1 MATTSFVYHTFG
13 IRGYQHHRTEYRK
26 GSAFHHIELRDD
38 KRRCRGCGARRHE
51 LTLEGRF
58 ERTFRALPV
67 GRRRQFIVLHG
78 HEQKCRRCKR
88 KLREPISFAE
98 GKSRHI
104 RAFER
109 FVVDLCRIATIKH
122 VANFLGVGWSLVK
135 EIFKRYLRRKL
146 KKLSLRRV
154 RYIAVDEFSIY
165 TGQQY
170 MTVVLV
176 LETGQVLHAVEG
188 RSSDDLKPF
197 FRRLKAAHAKLRAIA
212 MDMWPAY
219 LLAAAEE
226 LPKAPV
232 VHDRYHI
239 VALANEAIDETRR
252 EICSTLSK
260 EDRKQLKGARFLL
273 LKGGE
278 RLDDQGLSYLSR
290 LESLNQSLYRG
301 YLLKEDLR
309 RLWLM
314 PSKRKAKRFLNSWIR
329 RAKASELKQF
339 VKLAKTLDRH
349 RRGVLAYFNHRI
361 TTGPLEGLNNK
372 IKVLKRQA
380 YGFRD
385 IEYFKL
391 RLAFIHEDT
400 PAFAG

>member
-1 MATTSFVYHTFG
+1 MATTSFVYHMFG
-13 IRGYQHHRTEYRK
+13 IRGYHRHRTDYRE

-78 HEQKCRRCKR
+78 HEQKCRRCEK
-88 KLREPISFAE
+88 KLREPIGFAV

-109 FVVDLCRIATIKH
+109 YVVDLCRIATIKH

-135 EIFKRYLRRKL
+135 EIFKRHMQRKQ
-146 KKLSLRRV
+146 KKLSLRGV
-154 RYIAVDEFSIY
+154 RYIAVDEISIH
-165 TGQQY
+165 TGQQF
-170 MTVVLV
+170 MTVVLD
-176 LETGQVLHAVEG
+176 LETGRVLHAVEG
-188 RSSDDLKPF
+188 RSADVLMPF
-197 FRRLKAAHAKLRAIA
+197 FRRLKAAHAKLRAVA

-219 LLAAAEE
+219 LLAANKEI
-226 LPKAPV
+226 PKVPV

-252 EICSTLSK
+252 EICRAL
-260 EDRKQLKGARFLL
+260 EPAERKQLKGTRFLL
-273 LKGGE
+273 LRRELSLRVK
-278 RLDDQGLSYLSR
+278 LDKDHEP
-290 LESLNQSLYRG
+290 LESLNKSLYRG

-309 RLWLM
+309 RLWTM
-314 PSKRKAKRFLNSWIR
+314 PSKRKAKRFFNSWIR

-385 IEYFKL
+385 NEYFKL

-400 PAFAG
+400 PAFPG

>member
-1 MATTSFVYHTFG
+1 
-13 IRGYQHHRTEYRK
+13 
-26 GSAFHHIELRDD
+26 
-38 KRRCRGCGARRHE
+38 
-51 LTLEGRF
+51 
-58 ERTFRALPV
+58 
-67 GRRRQFIVLHG
+67 
-78 HEQKCRRCKR
+78 
-88 KLREPISFAE
+88 
-98 GKSRHI
+98 
-104 RAFER
+104 
-109 FVVDLCRIATIKH
+109 
-122 VANFLGVGWSLVK
+122 
-135 EIFKRYLRRKL
+135 
-146 KKLSLRRV
+146 
-154 RYIAVDEFSIY
+154 
-165 TGQQY
+165 
-170 MTVVLV
+170 MTVVLD

-197 FRRLKAAHAKLRAIA
+197 FKRLKAAHAKLRAVA

-226 LPKAPV
+226 LPNVPV

-252 EICSTLSK
+252 EICGALSK
-260 EDRKQLKGARFLL
+260 EDQKQLKGARFLL

-278 RLDDQGLSYLSR
+278 RLDEQGLCYLSR

-309 RLWLM
+309 RLWTM
-314 PSKRKAKRFLNSWIR
+314 PSKRKGKRFLNSWIR

-385 IEYFKL
+385 NEYFKL

>member
-1 MATTSFVYHTFG
+1 
-13 IRGYQHHRTEYRK
+13 
-26 GSAFHHIELRDD
+26 
-38 KRRCRGCGARRHE
+38 
-51 LTLEGRF
+51 
-58 ERTFRALPV
+58 
-67 GRRRQFIVLHG
+67 
-78 HEQKCRRCKR
+78 
-88 KLREPISFAE
+88 
-98 GKSRHI
+98 
-104 RAFER
+104 
-109 FVVDLCRIATIKH
+109 
-122 VANFLGVGWSLVK
+122 
-135 EIFKRYLRRKL
+135 
-146 KKLSLRRV
+146 
-154 RYIAVDEFSIY
+154 
-165 TGQQY
+165 
-170 MTVVLV
+170 
-176 LETGQVLHAVEG
+176 
-188 RSSDDLKPF
+188 
-197 FRRLKAAHAKLRAIA
+197 

-226 LPKAPV
+226 LPKIPV

-252 EICSTLSK
+252 EICGALSK
-260 EDRKQLKGARFLL
+260 EDQKQLKGARFLL

-278 RLDDQGLSYLSR
+278 RLDEQGLCYLSR

-309 RLWLM
+309 RLWTM
-314 PSKRKAKRFLNSWIR
+314 PSKRKGKRFLNSWIR

-385 IEYFKL
+385 NEYFKL

>member
-13 IRGYQHHRTEYRK
+13 IRGYQHHRTEYRE
-26 GSAFHHIELRDD
+26 GSVFHHIELRDD
-38 KRRCRGCGARRHE
+38 KRRCRGCGAHRHE

-67 GRRRQFIVLHG
+67 GRRRQYIVLHG
-78 HEQKCRRCKR
+78 HEQKCRRCGK

-98 GKSRHI
+98 GKSRYI

-135 EIFKRYLRRKL
+135 EIFKRYLRHKL
-146 KKLSLRRV
+146 KRRSLRRV
-154 RYIAVDEFSIY
+154 RYIAVDEISIH
-165 TGQQY
+165 TGQQF
-170 MTVVLV
+170 MTVVLD

-188 RSSDDLKPF
+188 RSADALMPF
-197 FRRLKAAHAKLRAIA
+197 FRRLKAARAKLRAVA

-219 LLAAAEE
+219 LLAVQEVI
-226 LPKAPV
+226 PNVPV

-239 VALANEAIDETRR
+239 VALANDAIDETRR
-252 EICSTLSK
+252 EICSALNK
-260 EDRKQLKGARFLL
+260 EDRKHLKGTRFLL

-278 RLDDQGLSYLSR
+278 RLDEQGLSYLSR
-290 LESLNQSLYRG
+290 LESLNQPLYRA

-309 RLWLM
+309 SLWTI
-314 PSKRKAKRFLNSWIR
+314 PSKHKAKRFLNSWIR
-329 RAKASELKQF
+329 RAKASELKHF

-349 RRGVLAYFNHRI
+349 RRGVLDYFDHRI

-385 IEYFKL
+385 NEYFKL
-391 RLAFIHEDT
+391 RLAFIHEGT
-400 PAFAG
+400 PAFPG